1 MSEQIVVID
10 PTIPTYRLLSD
21 RFFEPEVVGKGSIIE
36 YDGVPD
42 HEMEP
47 LNDAAEARLSAW
59 YEEEFLLL
67 DDDKRKPVLDHKGE
81 KQFHQPR
88 LDLKPREQRPDA
100 ARPAGIRV
108 VATPTVAETHANAT
122 VAAMEY
128 APAKEWTRPAPESEA
143 AQGIKIKKAEAPNKT
158 TSDGAPI
165 TAQAKV
171 PA

>member
-1 MSEQIVVID
+1 MPEQIVVID
-10 PTIPTYRLLSD
+10 PAIPTYRLLSD

-47 LNDAAEARLSAW
+47 LNELATAAQQAW
-59 YEEEFLLL
+59 FEQEFLLL
-67 DDDKRKPVLDHKGE
+67 DDDKRKPILDHKGE
-81 KQFHQPR
+81 KQYHQPR
-88 LDLKPREQRPDA
+88 LDLKPPEQRPDA

-128 APAKEWTRPAPESEA
+128 APAKEWARPAPESEGA
-143 AQGIKIKKAEAPNKT
+143 SSIKIKKAEAPNKT
-158 TSDGAPI
+158 TADGAAI